1 MQNHTISP
9 ADIPLLVIDDDTASR
24 LAHELT
30 STGRP
35 VAIVGRDYR
44 SVVPFM
50 VGRSGYTVA
59 LVADVDDP
67 IQLAD
72 VFDRV
77 ESRLG
82 PVTRTLRVK

>member
-1 MQNHTISP
+1 MKNATLTP
-9 ADIPLLVIDDDTASR
+9 TDIPLLVLGDDD
-24 LAHELT
+24 
-30 STGRP
+30 
-35 VAIVGRDYR
+35 VAAVARDLSAQGLPMAVVGSDYA

-50 VGRSGYTVA
+50 TGRRIGYTVA

-72 VFDRV
+72 VLSRV

-82 PVTRTLRVK
+82 PVTRTVR

>member
-9 ADIPLLVIDDDTASR
+9 TDIPLLVIDDDTVSR
-24 LAHELT
+24 L
-30 STGRP
+30 
-35 VAIVGRDYR
+35 
-44 SVVPFM
+44 
-50 VGRSGYTVA
+50 A

-67 IQLAD
+67 IRLAD

-82 PVTRTLRVK
+82 PVTRTVRVR